1 MFLDSL
7 SLKVNPW
14 NIKKRMVGTHKVLT
28 NNCFVV
34 MQKISREESA
44 NFFGEVVPKLCGLLL
59 QLPSMLEKHYQKADH
74 VLDGVTSGLRLLGP
88 QEAGIVL
95 LSQVY
100 TL

>member
-1 MFLDSL
+1 
-7 SLKVNPW
+7 
-14 NIKKRMVGTHKVLT
+14 
-28 NNCFVV
+28 

-44 NFFGEVVPKLCGLLL
+44 NFFGEVVPTLCRLLL
-59 QLPSMLEKHYQKADH
+59 QLPSLIEKHYQKADH

>member
-1 MFLDSL
+1 ME
-7 SLKVNPW
+7 
-14 NIKKRMVGTHKVLT
+14 HKVLT
-28 NNCFVV
+28 KKFLLV

-44 NFFGEVVPKLCGLLL
+44 NFFGEVVPALCRLLL

-74 VLDGVTSGLRLLGP
+74 VLDGVKSGLRLLGP

-100 TL
+100 SFSPNKDMPCVALN